1 MVVLRLKEALKI
13 VIQFNRKPKKINK
26 MLIIYKYAMIIM
38 EKNSINNINK
48 KTAFKLNLDKLKD
61 KKNGNA
67 KS

>member
-38 EKNSINNINK
+38 EKTQLIILIK
-48 KTAFKLNLDKLKD
+48 KQLLN
-61 KKNGNA
+61 
-67 KS
+67 